1 MLTISVILVVVIK
14 VLLWD
19 AAIVK
24 SVVIVEVLVID
35 ELTNVGSIVVGVIV
49 IALTCVVP
57 VS

>member
-1 MLTISVILVVVIK
+1 MILVVVIK